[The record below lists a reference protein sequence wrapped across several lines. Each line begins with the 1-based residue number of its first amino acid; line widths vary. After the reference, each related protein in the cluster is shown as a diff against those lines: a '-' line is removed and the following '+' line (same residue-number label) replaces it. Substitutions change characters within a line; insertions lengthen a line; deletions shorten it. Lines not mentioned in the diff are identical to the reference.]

1 MNPHEKYLAEVREVL
16 KSAENILTVAEI
28 QEVEQLICHG
38 EPPEALRSL
47 AWIIV
52 EENKMV
58 PARTIEGIRKLTTGL
73 LDPDHLPPNLDSH
86 IER

>member
-1 MNPHEKYLAEVREVL
+1 LAEVREVL
-16 KSAENILTVAEI
+16 KSAKRVLTTAEI
-28 QEVEQLICHG
+28 HEVEHLIRHG

-52 EENKMV
+52 EENKLV
-58 PARTIEGIRKLTTGL
+58 SARTVEGIRKLTSGL

-86 IER
+86 IEDS